1 MSADADRARHPS
13 VVHGVLDPGRPAA
26 RVHGVG
32 LAADDQMRVEALD
45 ALFKRFKRGNIYLDV
60 RADNLDTS

>member
-1 MSADADRARHPS
+1 MPTDADRARHPK
-13 VVHGVLDPGRPAA
+13 VVHGILDPGRPATW
-26 RVHGVG
+26 VHGVG